1 VSKGEYN
8 RLIGQVC
15 RLLEGKYQGLAEEL
29 RQEMEQ
35 AAEEMQFERAAA
47 LRDRMRAVE
56 RLGRDQLI
64 ISGALSDLDVIACQV
79 LGSRGC
85 VVMLN
90 YISGNLLDKKK
101 EFFDGVTPE
110 DMGDLLEGFIKQY
123 YTMTQR
129 SPRVVL
135 VNQELEDQE
144 MLSQWLGTLR
154 KGKVYVQVSQRGEKR
169 KQMELA
175 MENARQELEL
185 LDKREQKTS
194 RSLEQLAEILGLPA
208 PPQRIEGYDISNLAG
223 TGTVAAM
230 TVMEKGRFHK
240 SAYRRFQIKEA
251 LGGDDYG
258 SLAETMDRRLKRAEE
273 GDKGFL
279 PLPDLLLI
287 DGGQGQVN
295 AVHQVLR
302 EHGQNIPVFG
312 MVKDDHHR
320 TRALVD
326 GDGNEFGI
334 RTKPAVFSLVGNLQ
348 EETHRFAIEYQ
359 KNLRGRS
366 MKESTLSRIPG
377 LGEQRIRALR
387 KKFGTLAAIRQCSEE
402 ELAQVLPRNVAKQ
415 VREYFDAQGAKEEKP

>member
-1 VSKGEYN
+1 
-8 RLIGQVC
+8 
-15 RLLEGKYQGLAEEL
+15 
-29 RQEMEQ
+29 
-35 AAEEMQFERAAA
+35 
-47 LRDRMRAVE
+47 
-56 RLGRDQLI
+56 
-64 ISGALSDLDVIACQV
+64 
-79 LGSRGC
+79 
-85 VVMLN
+85 
-90 YISGNLLDKKK
+90 
-101 EFFDGVTPE
+101 
-110 DMGDLLEGFIKQY
+110 
-123 YTMTQR
+123 
-129 SPRVVL
+129 
-135 VNQELEDQE
+135 
-144 MLSQWLGTLR
+144 
-154 KGKVYVQVSQRGEKR
+154 
-169 KQMELA
+169 
-175 MENARQELEL
+175 
-185 LDKREQKTS
+185 
-194 RSLEQLAEILGLPA
+194 
-208 PPQRIEGYDISNLAG
+208 
-223 TGTVAAM
+223 
-230 TVMEKGRFHK
+230 
-240 SAYRRFQIKEA
+240 
-251 LGGDDYG
+251 
-258 SLAETMDRRLKRAEE
+258 MDRRLKRAEE